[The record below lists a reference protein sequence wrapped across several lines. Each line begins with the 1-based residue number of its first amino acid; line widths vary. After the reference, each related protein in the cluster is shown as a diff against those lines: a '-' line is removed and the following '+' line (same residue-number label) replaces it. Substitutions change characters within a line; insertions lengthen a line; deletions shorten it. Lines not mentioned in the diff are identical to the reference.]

1 MADGDGLRVRH
12 HRADARGGRPR
23 TGRLGSSG
31 GGGGGLFGTGG
42 SPSTSNRRRY
52 THEVLPVGEEV
63 YVFGGTE
70 LRPEAAGSNEERL
83 KLGVDSGTGQFIVS
97 DRDESGIAKHYTRRG
112 PLYTLVGVVV
122 SAACLYGLLSAFGVA

>member
-1 MADGDGLRVRH
+1 METAFGSDTTERMLEEAD
-12 HRADARGGRPR
+12 RAQTASAPRGG
-23 TGRLGSSG
+23 G

-70 LRPEAAGSNEERL
+70 IRPEAAGSNEERL

-122 SAACLYGLLSAFGVA
+122 SAACL